1 MIDMIL
7 KQGRL
12 IFSFAIA
19 AFGVE
24 NLVCAHYAQTMLP
37 VIPWVPGIPLLGYLT
52 GVLLLAAGV
61 CIAANW
67 KARPAAL
74 LLGIF
79 FLVCVI
85 ALQISKV
92 AAAPFDVG
100 QRTVAFETLTMCGA
114 ALMLAGTLPAEKFH
128 SHGWDAAESA
138 LIESGRYLFGVSAIV
153 FGIDHFLVIPVI
165 VSLVPK
171 WIPGSGLFWTWLTAL
186 IFIAAGLSIVADRLA
201 RWGGLLMGLMFAGW
215 VLVLHGPRVATFPRS
230 HNPNEWSSALIALAV
245 CGGSWI
251 AGLALSH
258 SRAASRAALGP
269 IPVPARHTAA

>member
-1 MIDMIL
+1 MIDTIL

-12 IFSFAIA
+12 IYAFAIA
-19 AFGVE
+19 AFGIE
-24 NLVCAHYAQTMLP
+24 NLVCAHAAQPMLP
-37 VIPWVPGIPLLGYLT
+37 VIPWVPGIPLLGYVT
-52 GVLLLAAGV
+52 GLLLLAAGV

-74 LLGIF
+74 LLGIL

-114 ALMLAGTLPAEKFH
+114 ALMLAGTLPAEKFQ

-186 IFIAAGLSIVADRLA
+186 VFIAAGLSIVTGRMA
-201 RWGGLLMGLMFAGW
+201 RWGGLIMGLMFLGW

-230 HNPNEWSSALIALAV
+230 HNPNEWSSALIALGV

-251 AGLALSH
+251 AARAISP
-258 SRAASRAALGP
+258 AASRVALGP
-269 IPVPARHTAA
+269 VPVPAQRLSS